1 MAEPE
6 DKELAPVLLT
16 EAEAPE
22 GNFPINIVDLALLA
36 TQNKELELDKAIW
49 DLISGNVKIAVTVFY
64 NVEKLDLLADHFAL
78 EDRLMRHFFAINIV
92 DHRAISQST
101 SWISRSWRPRTKSW
115 SWTRPSG
122 I

>member
-49 DLISGNVKIAVTVFY
+49 DLISGNV
-64 NVEKLDLLADHFAL
+64 
-78 EDRLMRHFFAINIV
+78 R
-92 DHRAISQST
+92 SQ
-101 SWISRSWRPRTKSW
+101 
-115 SWTRPSG
+115 
-122 I
+122 

>member
-1 MAEPE
+1 M
-6 DKELAPVLLT
+6 LLT

-64 NVEKLDLLADHFAL
+64 NSEKLDLLAVHFAL
-78 EDRLMRHFFAINIV
+78 EDSLIIGPDEAFFFPIKICFLP
-92 DHRAISQST
+92 T
-101 SWISRSWRPRTKSW
+101 TKEYHHNFG
-115 SWTRPSG
+115 G
-122 I
+122 IDIKAKTVLIKIEYR